1 MSLKISSGMDPTLY
15 IKLSIDPPFIFSK
28 TIDTHPSGVFQ
39 WVPIIPT
46 KKGFYSPFIA
56 VSHS

>member
-39 WVPIIPT
+39 CVPMIPT
-46 KKGFYSPFIA
+46 K
-56 VSHS
+56 